1 MPFAR
6 ILVAKYFF
14 HSPWQQKWSQLGAL
28 CHYMYDLTFLFLFT
42 RHLPDINTTL
52 EAMLQPK
59 VTSLPG
65 HIQAVYVQNIA
76 KLFAKILASEDH
88 KEEVIWVPVVKLHLS
103 NIILWHSWLLN
114 SIIIYCQFLTLS
126 QYSCTIFSQMNG

>member
-1 MPFAR
+1 MGF
-6 ILVAKYFF
+6 
-14 HSPWQQKWSQLGAL
+14 
-28 CHYMYDLTFLFLFT
+28 HYMYDLTCTFLLLFT
-42 RHLPDINTTL
+42 RHLPDIHTTL

-88 KEEVIWVPVVKLHLS
+88 EEEVIWVPFSKT
-103 NIILWHSWLLN
+103 LLA
-114 SIIIYCQFLTLS
+114 
-126 QYSCTIFSQMNG
+126 